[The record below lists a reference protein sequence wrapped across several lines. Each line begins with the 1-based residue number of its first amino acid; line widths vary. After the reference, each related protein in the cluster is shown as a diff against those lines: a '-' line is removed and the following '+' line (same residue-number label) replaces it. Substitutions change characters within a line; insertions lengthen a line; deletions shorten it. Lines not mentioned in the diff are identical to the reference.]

1 VTAGNEK
8 VAVRV
13 PNHPLT
19 LELLNQLTFP
29 LAAPSANPFGS
40 ISPTNSAHV
49 HQYFGKSLPLILE
62 GGPCMKGIESTIN
75 PGTTILRVGVSVMI
89 YENQVVCRKAGGLS
103 ITAAE
108 ACQLVMERI
117 LGSSAEPNTRQR
129 FFPIDN
135 GFENLGKEVG
145 VNLWVASFG
154 ILVPV
159 IPRP

>member
-1 VTAGNEK
+1 V
-8 VAVRV
+8 
-13 PNHPLT
+13 T
-19 LELLNQLTFP
+19 LEAIQLFVWTRLDGDTPLNGAVVIMDDGAYATNTDAIEAGLKSSGLVLLVGQP
-29 LAAPSANPFGS
+29 EP
-40 ISPTNSAHV
+40 
-49 HQYFGKSLPLILE
+49 
-62 GGPCMKGIESTIN
+62 KGIESTIN
-75 PGTTILRVGVSVMI
+75 PGNTILRVGVSVSI
-89 YENQVVCRKAGGLS
+89 YENQVVCRKAGGLN

-135 GFENLGKEVG
+135 GFENFGKELG

-159 IPRP
+159 TPRP